1 MLKNTIAKRYARALF
16 DTMSE
21 NKALFECLAQ
31 MDQEVLTPHDFW
43 HNPVMGPEEYLDFFT
58 ITGKAFKAP
67 REWVS
72 FGKLLVEQK
81 RIPLMPFIIQEYLT
95 LCAKNIPI
103 MITTATPFSTQE
115 QKKLVQWAKEKTEK
129 LLGKETTPTLTVDE
143 ELLAGFKIEGD
154 TFVYDASL
162 KHALQNLEKALL

>member
-1 MLKNTIAKRYARALF
+1 
-16 DTMSE
+16 
-21 NKALFECLAQ
+21 
-31 MDQEVLTPHDFW
+31 
-43 HNPVMGPEEYLDFFT
+43 
-58 ITGKAFKAP
+58 
-67 REWVS
+67 
-72 FGKLLVEQK
+72 
-81 RIPLMPFIIQEYLT
+81 
-95 LCAKNIPI
+95 